1 MNAKHVELLRRL
13 DQFQL
18 DSPEASLPFSARLA
32 RENNWSPAY
41 AQRVITEYKRFA
53 FLAIAAGHPV
63 SPSEDVD
70 QAWHLH
76 LTYSENYWKVFCPEI
91 LGQPFHHHPTK
102 GGKTEHEKFND
113 WYARTLKSYETFF
126 NQPPPADIWP
136 SPEGREKEK
145 HDFARVDRAHN
156 WVIPKPRLRVKSA
169 YAATLGLL
177 AITLFCS
184 GAMLAQ
190 GMNVFNWRGPDFL
203 GFYILF
209 FPTCFGVAFLL
220 RSLLRMPT
228 GADQP
233 NPPDL
238 DGYSTAFLNGG
249 KVLAV
254 NTAIANLVN
263 QKAMRVDA
271 KSKRLKSIA
280 PRPTFGHTL
289 EKMVYIAAESTN
301 GNTIGDVRLAVVPG
315 VTAIAEDLKER
326 GLVVPDDAARKA
338 ILFPLLIAFAAITVG
353 VIKIAIGIDRDRP
366 VGFLVLLCGIFF
378 IISLVT
384 LARRPV
390 RSRYG
395 DKVLDQMRARHVGPR
410 ELSGNESGISGA
422 EFATMVGLFGFTA
435 LAGTG
440 LEDLRQQLQPPA
452 QAGGSWSGCG
462 SGCGGGGSSCGG
474 GGGGCGGGGCGGG
487 GCGGC
492 GGG

>member
-13 DQFQL
+13 EQFQL
-18 DSPEASLPFSARLA
+18 DSPEAALPLSARLA

-102 GGKTEHEKFND
+102 GGKTEHEKFKD
-113 WYARTLKSYETFF
+113 WYARTLKSYQDIF
-126 NQPPPADIWP
+126 NEPPPADIWP
-136 SPEGREKEK
+136 SPEARKKEK
-145 HDFARVDRAHN
+145 HDFTRVDRARN
-156 WVIPKPRLRVKSA
+156 WVIPKPRLRVKPA
-169 YAATLGLL
+169 YAATLGLSAVAVL
-177 AITLFCS
+177 CS

-190 GMNVFNWRGPDFL
+190 GVNVFDWRGPDFL
-203 GFYILF
+203 AFYVLF
-209 FPTCFGVAFLL
+209 FPACFGLAFWL
-220 RSLLRMPT
+220 RWKWRLPN
-228 GADQP
+228 GADWANAP
-233 NPPDL
+233 AL

-249 KVLAV
+249 RVLTV

-271 KSKRLKSIA
+271 KSGRLTSIA
-280 PRPTFGHTL
+280 PRPQFSHPL
-289 EKMVYIAAESTN
+289 ERLIYIAAESTN
-301 GNTIGDVRLAVVPG
+301 GNTISNVRLTAIPG
-315 VTAIAEDLKER
+315 VTAIAEELKKK
-326 GLVVPDDAARKA
+326 GMVVADDAAGKA
-338 ILFPLLIAFAAITVG
+338 VLIPLLVAFAAIAVG
-353 VIKIAIGIDRDRP
+353 VVKIIIGLNRDRP
-366 VGFLVLLCGIFF
+366 VGFLVALCILFT
-378 IISLVT
+378 IASLVA

-395 DKVLDQMRARHVGPR
+395 DKVLEQLRAKHVGPR
-410 ELSGNESGISGA
+410 GLGGNASSISA
-422 EFATMVGLFGFTA
+422 QEFATMVGLFGFAA
-435 LAGTG
+435 LAGSG

-452 QAGGSWSGCG
+452 QTGGSWSGCG

-474 GGGGCGGGGCGGG
+474 GGCGGG

-492 GGG
+492 GGS